1 MQHSLLF
8 ITFPEKISSERNPML
23 VLLVLDDDDVHSTKT
38 SRNDSWILEKQA
50 TERWSPVSFM
60 ERKTSKSPFG

>member
-1 MQHSLLF
+1 
-8 ITFPEKISSERNPML
+8 ML